1 MAIHRG
7 HFAPAQSSLLGAK
20 PLPAREDMLF
30 QSLRMP
36 QNVGSALALYFLSPT
51 ALPQERAMKTFRV
64 TFPRTVPALALT
76 AALSFSGQL
85 MRAQSVSDGSQTTQ
99 PTEQQQGMQP
109 DDQDTTQKTFTGVIV
124 KSSGK
129 LILTDT
135 ISKTS
140 YQLDDQLKAQDF
152 VNKNVK
158 VTGGLD
164 PSTGTIHV
172 RVINPA

>member
-1 MAIHRG
+1 
-7 HFAPAQSSLLGAK
+7 
-20 PLPAREDMLF
+20 
-30 QSLRMP
+30 
-36 QNVGSALALYFLSPT
+36 
-51 ALPQERAMKTFRV
+51 
-64 TFPRTVPALALT
+64 
-76 AALSFSGQL
+76 

-99 PTEQQQGMQP
+99 TTEQQPGMQP

-124 KSSGK
+124 KSSDK
-129 LILTDT
+129 LVLTDT